1 MTYLFYTVLVLI
13 AVFFITELVDALKG
27 RDWGENP

>member
-1 MTYLFYTVLVLI
+1 MAYIFYTMMVLI
-13 AVFFITELVDALKG
+13 GVFFITEIVDAFKG